1 MEAWS
6 HQSLPFIASAAEIVE
21 IRRGVN
27 FWWGIYQHLA
37 NVQELIS
44 KHGIHSCHCELHV
57 ILVFRIGIEM
67 MFAYC

>member
-1 MEAWS
+1 MVGGLEPSKFTLHSFCSRDWGD
-6 HQSLPFIASAAEIVE
+6 
-21 IRRGVN
+21 RGVN
-27 FWWGIYQHLA
+27 FWWGIYQHPA

-44 KHGIHSCHCELHV
+44 KHGKHSCHCELHV